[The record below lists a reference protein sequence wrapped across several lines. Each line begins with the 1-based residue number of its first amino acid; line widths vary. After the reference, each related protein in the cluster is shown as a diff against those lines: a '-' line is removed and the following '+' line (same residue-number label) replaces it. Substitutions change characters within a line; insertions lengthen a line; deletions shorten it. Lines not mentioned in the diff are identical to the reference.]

1 MQKKAIFLAGTVL
14 GLLLLAPAQ
23 SHAQDNTIR
32 ANIKG
37 GGGDGK
43 CTFEV
48 EVDEVAEVEIHGD
61 QGYLRTISG
70 SPARWRRLDC
80 NQALPASPNNF
91 QFKGIDGRGRQD
103 LIRDPN
109 SNGGVAVIR
118 IEDPKNGRE
127 GYTGDIMWRGGSNYP
142 TNTRDRSDR
151 YGRPVV
157 GNAGSIVSCSSDDG
171 RRRYCDADTRNGVRL
186 VRQRGGVAC
195 EKDFSWGYDD
205 RGVWVDRGCRAD
217 FALGDGGG
225 SASGGGGCLDAVG
238 SSEANRLA
246 DQCRQVSR
254 GSRSACSVDNSC
266 SSLTDE
272 IRRGCAQLGRDAP
285 NFCTLYR

>member
-14 GLLLLAPAQ
+14 GLLLLAPVC

-80 NQALPASPNNF
+80 NQALPSAPNDF
-91 QFKGIDGRGRQD
+91 RFKGIDGRGRQD

-109 SNGGVAVIR
+109 SNRGVAVIR
-118 IEDPKNGRE
+118 IEDPKNGHE
-127 GYTGDIMWRGGSNYP
+127 GYTGDIMWGGGSNNPSY
-142 TNTRDRSDR
+142 TRDR
-151 YGRPVV
+151 YNQYNRP
-157 GNAGSIVSCSSDDG
+157 GDASSRIVSCASDDG

-186 VRQRGGVAC
+186 VRQHGGVAC
-195 EKDFSWGYDD
+195 EKDFSWGYND

-217 FALGDGGG
+217 FALDGGG
-225 SASGGGGCLDAVG
+225 SASGSAGGCLDAVG

-254 GSRSACSVDNSC
+254 GSRSACNVENSC
-266 SSLTDE
+266 NSLTDE
-272 IRRGCAQLGRDAP
+272 IQRGCAQLGRDAP
-285 NFCTLYR
+285 SFCTLYR